1 MPGFEV
7 IDSQEKEIVKKI
19 FDDGGILFA
28 HGFDAIRKS
37 YHVREFEEAFNNV
50 LRFNHS
56 LAVSSGTA
64 AIKIA
69 LKALDVKAGDE
80 VITQAFNFIA
90 TVEAILDLGAI
101 PIIANIDNS
110 LNMDVED
117 CESLI
122 TKKTKVILP
131 VHMLGMTADMKGIM
145 NLAAKHDLKVLEDCC
160 EATGAKYQGKYVGN
174 IADAGAFSFDFGKVI
189 TTGEG
194 GMVTTD
200 KFNVDKFSREYHDHG
215 HENNPDYPRGRD
227 TKTIFGFNYRMT
239 EMQAA
244 IGKVQLSKLHMILEK
259 NKERYIAIEENLD
272 RSFMRRLIH
281 QNSDHSMKILFTFF
295 SSVNLL
301 FT

>member
-1 MPGFEV
+1 MPGFEL
-7 IDSQEKEIVKKI
+7 IDSQEKEIVNKI

-28 HGFDAIRKS
+28 HGFDALRKN
-37 YHVREFEEAFNNV
+37 YHVREFEESFNDV

-101 PIIANIDNS
+101 PIITNIDNS

-131 VHMLGMTADMKGIM
+131 VHMLGMTADMEGIM

-174 IADAGAFSFDFGKVI
+174 VADAGAFSFDFGKVI
-189 TTGEG
+189 
-194 GMVTTD
+194 
-200 KFNVDKFSREYHDHG
+200 
-215 HENNPDYPRGRD
+215 
-227 TKTIFGFNYRMT
+227 I
-239 EMQAA
+239 
-244 IGKVQLSKLHMILEK
+244 
-259 NKERYIAIEENLD
+259 
-272 RSFMRRLIH
+272 
-281 QNSDHSMKILFTFF
+281 ILF
-295 SSVNLL
+295 
-301 FT
+301 